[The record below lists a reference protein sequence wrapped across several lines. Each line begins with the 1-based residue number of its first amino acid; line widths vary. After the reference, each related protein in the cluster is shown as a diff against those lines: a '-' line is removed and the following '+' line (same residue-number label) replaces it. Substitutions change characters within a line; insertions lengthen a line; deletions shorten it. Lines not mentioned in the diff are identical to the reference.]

1 VFEGP
6 WSDSANLLPVLL
18 EAALR
23 DFPNPPAGVRK
34 VTIELPAVARPSR

>member
-1 VFEGP
+1 MF
-6 WSDSANLLPVLL
+6 

-34 VTIELPAVARPSR
+34 VGVEIPR